1 MLDIATLLKNLFSA
15 TAMRIISS
23 LLSFLLISYLARVWD
38 VAQLGQFS
46 TLFSIFL
53 FLFQIPLLGL
63 HIVLIR
69 DIAANPEKKQSY
81 TTTALALSLFVSL
94 FLALSVI
101 LIGQSIYPESM
112 HSAITLI
119 AVSNL
124 LFAITAVIES
134 VLIAQ
139 EKMPVV
145 VWGTIIEN
153 LFRVACGFALAY
165 SGFGITPIVACF
177 VIGRLLA
184 LIVYQYLANVWSY
197 VDIKSI
203 SINTFQLF
211 VRKIPTVFI
220 ILLLSTVIGR
230 FDFILLSILGSMRDV
245 GLYSPAFKIYEM
257 GLMVPSMLTVVIY
270 PTLARFFDSDRA
282 VFDQLY
288 THLVRFIIILGTPA
302 LTLVAYFSADII
314 ALFFGQEYLSSHIAL
329 KLLLGALL
337 LITVDQILIAITYAA
352 KRDDLELK
360 VLAISSIIYL
370 SLLFLLIPKIGFM
383 GAAIATLTAAITKLF
398 VRYLLIAGKLHLPSL
413 PKTLLG
419 PILATIVML
428 LLLAWSPVSNVFI
441 NAIAATVSYSII
453 LILTRGI
460 TRQDFQYVKSI
471 ATK

>member
-1 MLDIATLLKNLFSA
+1 MLDVVTLLKNLFSA
-15 TAMRIISS
+15 TVMRIISS

-38 VAQLGQFS
+38 VDQLGQFS

-69 DIAANPEKKQSY
+69 DVAAKPEKTKSY
-81 TTTALALSLFVSL
+81 TSTALALSVFVSL

-112 HSAITLI
+112 HTAIVLI

-124 LFAITAVIES
+124 LFAVTAVIES

-153 LFRVACGFALAY
+153 LFRVACGFSIAY
-165 SGFGITPIVACF
+165 YGFGITPIVACF
-177 VIGRLLA
+177 VIGRILA
-184 LIVYQYLANVWSY
+184 LIVYQRLANVQRF
-197 VDIKSI
+197 VDIQSI
-203 SINTFQLF
+203 STSTLQLF
-211 VRKIPTVFI
+211 IRKIPTVFI
-220 ILLLSTVIGR
+220 ILLLSAIIGR
-230 FDFILLSILGSMRDV
+230 FDFILLSILGTMRDV

-257 GLMVPSMLTVVIY
+257 GLMIPSMMTVVIY
-270 PTLARFFDSDRA
+270 PTLARFFDNDRP
-282 VFDQLY
+282 VFNQLY
-288 THLVRFIIILGTPA
+288 IHLIRFVIILGTPV
-302 LTLVAYFSADII
+302 LILVAYFSTDII
-314 ALFFGQEYLSSHIAL
+314 QLFFGQEYLSSHIAL

-337 LITVDQILIAITYAA
+337 LISIDQILIAITYAA

-360 VLAISSIIYL
+360 VLAISSVIYL
-370 SLLFLLIPKIGFM
+370 SLLFVLIPKMGFM
-383 GAAIATLTAAITKLF
+383 GAAIATLTASITKLI

-419 PILATIVML
+419 PILAAAVMVL
-428 LLLAWSPVSNVFI
+428 LLIYSPVNNIITNTFI
-441 NAIAATVSYSII
+441 AVLFYSIV
-453 LILTRGI
+453 LVLAKGI
-460 TRQDFQYVKSI
+460 SLRDVQYLKGVI
-471 ATK
+471 AK